1 MEEEGT
7 EKKTK
12 RRRGPWGRGGGSGG
26 GLRCFSPG
34 LTRGCALRAEKH
46 FSPTVQGT
54 RNPTFV
60 KSTYFYWEGPLRCPS
75 FPLAFCPHFKEPGPA
90 RMRQHR
96 GAIQRVNSARDQS
109 GGLLLIA
116 GVTLAS
122 HWPSLCLCLP
132 GDAVKIRRS
141 ISLLL

>member
-1 MEEEGT
+1 M
-7 EKKTK
+7 
-12 RRRGPWGRGGGSGG
+12 PI
-26 GLRCFSPG
+26 FFPG
-34 LTRGCALRAEKH
+34 ILSTFQRA
-46 FSPTVQGT
+46 
-54 RNPTFV
+54 RN
-60 KSTYFYWEGPLRCPS
+60 SQDEAASW
-75 FPLAFCPHFKEPGPA
+75 
-90 RMRQHR
+90 
-96 GAIQRVNSARDQS
+96 VNSAWDQT